1 MIRSYPLLT
10 VAAVAV
16 LALVSPAMAAEGH
29 DHSKDAAAHDHSKGH
44 GDQQHF
50 EAKTF
55 GSVKEAWA
63 FMTAKV
69 AEAEKLVAEKKI
81 EPVHEIGEQ
90 LGGAV
95 HTLEEK
101 SDMVTGDAK
110 TKLASILTQL
120 EKALDDLHH
129 GAEKGDADATSLN
142 LKKVK
147 GLLPVVQSLY
157 PQGTL

>member
-1 MIRSYPLLT
+1 MIKRHSLLT
-10 VAAVAV
+10 AAA
-16 LALVSPAMAAEGH
+16 LAALSLAAPVMAADGH
-29 DHSKDAAAHDHSKGH
+29 DHSADAAAHGHEKDH

-50 EAKTF
+50 EAKSF
-55 GSVKEAWA
+55 EGVKDAWA
-63 FMTAKV
+63 FMTTKV
-69 AEAEKLVAEKKI
+69 AEAEKLVAEKNI

-95 HTLEEK
+95 QTLEEK

-110 TKLASILTQL
+110 IKLASILAQM

-129 GAEKGDADATSLN
+129 GAEKGDADATALN